1 MDHDAYMRGTHKHW
15 TNWLSKEAK
24 AKTLTDPSG
33 RPFLYAIHRAQH
45 DSNFLLQ
52 QLEQTSMP
60 PWFVHCMQL
69 IWARKT
75 PAQKA
80 AAVTTYAATYAHQ
93 TSDGANPGL
102 YYLPPILRHPVGD
115 WRTGEYGDV
124 TYKPID
130 YRGSLTNEQKQANA
144 EERSR
149 ALGKE
154 GKALR
159 KTTPKGPPKK
169 AAVAGQPAPTAR
181 VAGQPAPR
189 PQAARPPSPAPAK
202 ALGEELSISR
212 TAPFSIR

>member
-1 MDHDAYMRGTHKHW
+1 MRFCPECGYAMVTLTPQQQVDSIYLLTMQTGLRMDHDPYMRGVHKQW

-24 AKTLTDPSG
+24 ARTLKDPSG
-33 RPFLYAIHRAQH
+33 RPFLHAIHRAQH
-45 DSNFLLQ
+45 DTNFLLQ

-80 AAVTTYAATYAHQ
+80 AAVTAYAATYAHQ

-130 YRGSLTNEQKQANA
+130 FRG
-144 EERSR
+144 
-149 ALGKE
+149 
-154 GKALR
+154 
-159 KTTPKGPPKK
+159 
-169 AAVAGQPAPTAR
+169 AG
-181 VAGQPAPR
+181 AGDLPR
-189 PQAARPPSPAPAK
+189 PPGAVGAPAGDGRD
-202 ALGEELSISR
+202 AGVSAVLRGGLR
-212 TAPFSIR
+212 RA